1 MSMIDRNLG
10 IGQMNRRQV
19 LALGAGALAASMTAA
34 VGFATGRAMAADSV
48 NTLTQVRNG
57 TLRVDY
63 GGARFLID
71 PLLADKGAYPGFEG
85 SARSELRNP
94 LVSLPMPVERIVDVD
109 AVIITHLHSDHWD
122 DAAKTGLRKSM
133 VIFAQNEE
141 DAAQI
146 RQQGFTDVRI
156 LTETT
161 EFNGVRLAKTGGQ
174 HGTDDALKAMPSLG
188 QVCGIAFSHPSART
202 LYVAGDT
209 IWNRHV
215 EEALAKHRPGVIVL
229 NAGKAVMTGFAPII
243 MGEADVLAV
252 HKAAPKAALVASHME
267 AINHCILSRT
277 DLRAFSEREGFAS
290 RLLIPADG
298 ESLSI

>member
-1 MSMIDRNLG
+1 MIDRNHG
-10 IGQMNRRQV
+10 TGQMNRRQV
-19 LALGAGALAASMTAA
+19 LGLGAGALAASMTAA
-34 VGFATGRAMAADSV
+34 VGLPTGGALAADSV
-48 NTLTQVRNG
+48 NTLTQVRNA
-57 TLRVDY
+57 TLRVNY
-63 GGARFLID
+63 GGVRFLID
-71 PLLADKGAYPGFEG
+71 PLLADKGAYSGFEG
-85 SARSELRNP
+85 SANSELRNP
-94 LVSLPMPVERIVDVD
+94 LVSLPMPIERIVDVD
-109 AVIITHLHSDHWD
+109 AVIVTHLHSDHWD

-133 VIFAQNEE
+133 VIFAQDDE

-146 RQQGFTDVRI
+146 KQQGFTDVRV

-161 EFNGVRLAKTGGQ
+161 EFNGVRLAKTAGQ
-174 HGTDDALKAMPSLG
+174 HGTDEALKAMPSLG
-188 QVCGIAFSHPSART
+188 RVCGIAFSHPSAKT

-215 EEALAKHRPGVIVL
+215 EEAIARHRPGVIVL

-252 HKAAPKAALVASHME
+252 HKAAPKATLVASHME
-267 AINHCILSRT
+267 AINHCILSRA

-290 RLLIPADG
+290 SLLIPADG

>member
-1 MSMIDRNLG
+1 MSMIDRNHG
-10 IGQMNRRQV
+10 IGRMNRRQV
-19 LALGAGALAASMTAA
+19 LTLGAGALAASMTPA
-34 VGFATGRAMAADSV
+34 VGLPTGRALAAEGG
-48 NTLTQVRNG
+48 NTLTQVRNA
-57 TLRVDY
+57 TLRIDY
-63 GGARFLID
+63 GGVRFLIG
-71 PLLADKGAYPGFEG
+71 PLLAEKGAYPGFEG
-85 SARSELRNP
+85 SANSELRNP
-94 LVSLPMPVERIVDVD
+94 LVSLPMPLERIVDVD
-109 AVIITHLHSDHWD
+109 AVIVTHLHSDHWD

-133 VIFAQNEE
+133 VVFAQNDE

-146 RQQGFTDVRI
+146 RLQGFTDVRV

-188 QVCGIAFSHPSART
+188 QVCGIAFSHPSAKT

-209 IWNRHV
+209 TWNRHV
-215 EEALAKHRPGVIVL
+215 EEAIAKHRPDVIVL

-252 HKAAPKAALVASHME
+252 HKAAPKATLVASHME
-267 AINHCILSRT
+267 AINHCILSRA
-277 DLRAFSEREGFAS
+277 DLRAFSERESFAS
-290 RLLIPADG
+290 SLLIPADG